1 LRLRKFNPQEQAA
14 AGNGRRAGETMS
26 TRLQTVGQLPVQQ
39 KISLMLVIAIAVA
52 LGAGGW
58 MWSSTP
64 DYRVLHAN
72 LGERDGGAVIA
83 ALQQMNVPYKFVDG
97 TLMVPSNHVHEA
109 RMRLAGQGLPKG
121 GLAGFELME
130 NQKLGSSQFLEQVN
144 YQRALEGEL
153 ARSIQSVGA
162 VQGAR
167 VHLALSKPSPFLR
180 EQPKTSASVLVNL
193 HPGRTLEPMQVA
205 AITHLVSNSMPG
217 LPVKNITVVDQN
229 GTLLS
234 GETESGNKPALDP
247 GQLKYRHDLEQNYAQ
262 RIEAILLPVVGP
274 GNARAQVAAEID
286 FTETEQADEI
296 YKPNQKP
303 EDAAVRSQQTSE
315 SGNQA
320 PQAGGVPGALTNQA
334 PAPATAPVN
343 APAAAPGAAASAA
356 AAPASTRRDS
366 TVNYEV
372 DKTIRHTRQAMGR
385 IKKLSV
391 AVVVNHNQVKDA
403 KGAVTARPLTEAQKK
418 QIAELVRGVVGFN
431 EERGDSISVVN
442 SAFKKPDVEEVA
454 ELPVWKQPQ
463 TVELVKDTGKH
474 LLIGA
479 LALYLLLGIVRPM
492 LRNLTQAPP
501 LVAQEL
507 LPEAAGGVQAAATVA
522 SGYDQ
527 TLQSA
532 KQIAKQDPKVVANVV
547 KAWVGNE

>member
-1 LRLRKFNPQEQAA
+1 
-14 AGNGRRAGETMS
+14 MS
-26 TRLQTVGQLPVQQ
+26 TPLQTVGQLPVQQ
-39 KISLMLVIAIAVA
+39 KISLMLVVAIAVA
-52 LGAGGW
+52 LGVGGW
-58 MWSSTP
+58 MWGSSP

-97 TLMVPSNHVHEA
+97 TLMVPSSHVHEA

-205 AITHLVSNSMPG
+205 AITHLVSNSVPG

-229 GTLLS
+229 GTLFS
-234 GETESGNKPALDP
+234 GESESGNKPALDP

-262 RIEAILLPVVGP
+262 RIEAILMPVVGP

-343 APAAAPGAAASAA
+343 APAAASAA
-356 AAPASTRRDS
+356 AAAAVAPASTRRDS

-391 AVVVNHNQVKDA
+391 AVVVNHNQIKDA
-403 KGAVTARPLTEAQKK
+403 KGTVTARPLTEAQKK
-418 QIAELVRGVVGFN
+418 QIAELVRGVVGFS

-442 SAFKKPDVEEVA
+442 SAFKKPEIEEVA

-501 LVAQEL
+501 LVTQEL
-507 LPEAAGGVQAAATVA
+507 LTESAAAAAAGQTPVAVA

-527 TLQSA
+527 TLQNA

-547 KAWVGNE
+547 KAWVGGNE

>member
-1 LRLRKFNPQEQAA
+1 
-14 AGNGRRAGETMS
+14 MS

-39 KISLMLVIAIAVA
+39 KISLMLVIAVAVA
-52 LGAGGW
+52 LAAGGW
-58 MWSSTP
+58 MWSSAP

-72 LGERDGGAVIA
+72 LGEKDGGAVIA

-97 TLMVPSNHVHEA
+97 TLMVPSTHVHEA

-130 NQKLGSSQFLEQVN
+130 NQKLGASQFLEQVN

-167 VHLALSKPSPFLR
+167 VHLALSKPTPFLR

-205 AITHLVSNSMPG
+205 AITHLVSNSVPG

-234 GETESGNKPALDP
+234 GDAESGTKGALDP

-262 RIEAILLPVVGP
+262 RIEAILLPVVGA
-274 GNARAQVAAEID
+274 GNARAQVAAEIV

-315 SGNQA
+315 SGGGA
-320 PQAGGVPGALTNQA
+320 AQAGGVPGALTNQA
-334 PAPATAPVN
+334 PAPATAPVT
-343 APAAAPGAAASAA
+343 APAGQPAAAAATTAAAGG
-356 AAPASTRRDS
+356 RRDA

-385 IKKLSV
+385 VKKLSV

-403 KGAVTARPLTEAQKK
+403 KGTVTARPLSEAQKK

-431 EERGDSISVVN
+431 EERGDTVSVVN
-442 SAFKKPDVEEVA
+442 SPFKKPDVEDVPEV
-454 ELPVWKQPQ
+454 PVWKQPQ

-492 LRNLTQAPP
+492 LRNLTQPPP
-501 LVAQEL
+501 LPAPEL
-507 LPEAAGGVQAAATVA
+507 LAAETGGGAPSGAAAV
-522 SGYDQ
+522 GYNN

-547 KAWVGNE
+547 KSWVGNNE

>member
-1 LRLRKFNPQEQAA
+1 
-14 AGNGRRAGETMS
+14 MS
-26 TRLQTVGQLPVQQ
+26 TPLQAVGQLPVQQ
-39 KISLMLVIAIAVA
+39 KISLMLVAAIAVA
-52 LGAGGW
+52 LGAGAW

-83 ALQQMNVPYKFVDG
+83 ALQQMNVPYKFIDG
-97 TLMVPSNHVHEA
+97 TLMVPSSQVHEA

-193 HPGRTLEPMQVA
+193 HPGRTLDPMQVA
-205 AITHLVSNSMPG
+205 AITHLVSNSVPG

-234 GETESGNKPALDP
+234 GESESGGKAALDP

-262 RIEAILLPVVGP
+262 RIEAILLPVVGQ

-303 EDAAVRSQQTSE
+303 EDATVRSQQTSE
-315 SGNQA
+315 SGN
-320 PQAGGVPGALTNQA
+320 PSSQAGGVPGALTNQA

-343 APAAAPGAAASAA
+343 APAAAQGATAA
-356 AAPASTRRDS
+356 AATVAPANTRRDS

-385 IKKLSV
+385 VKKLSV

-418 QIAELVRGVVGFN
+418 QVTELVRGVVGFN
-431 EERGDSISVVN
+431 EERGDTISVVN
-442 SAFKKPDVEEVA
+442 SAFKKPEVEEVPA
-454 ELPVWKQPQ
+454 PPLWKQPQ
-463 TVELVKDTGKH
+463 TVELAKDTGKH

-492 LRNLTQAPP
+492 LRNLTQPPP
-501 LVAQEL
+501 LVTQEL
-507 LPEAAGGVQAAATVA
+507 LPDAAGAGPAQATIA

-527 TLQSA
+527 TLQNA

-547 KAWVGNE
+547 KAWVGGNE

>member
-1 LRLRKFNPQEQAA
+1 
-14 AGNGRRAGETMS
+14 MS
-26 TRLQTVGQLPVQQ
+26 TRLQAVGQLPVQQ
-39 KISLMLVIAIAVA
+39 KISLMLVAAIAVA
-52 LGAGGW
+52 LAAGGW
-58 MWSSTP
+58 MWSSAP

-97 TLMVPSNHVHEA
+97 TLMVPSSHVHEA

-153 ARSIQSVGA
+153 SRSIQSVGA

-205 AITHLVSNSMPG
+205 AITHLVSNSVPG
-217 LPVKNITVVDQN
+217 LPVKNVTIVDQN

-234 GETESGNKPALDP
+234 GDSESGNKPALDP

-296 YKPNQKP
+296 YKPNQRP
-303 EDAAVRSQQTSE
+303 EDAAVRSQQSSE
-315 SGNQA
+315 SGSTA
-320 PQAGGVPGALTNQA
+320 AQAGGVPGALTNQA

-343 APAAAPGAAASAA
+343 AAA
-356 AAPASTRRDS
+356 AAPAAAAATVPGSTRRDS

-385 IKKLSV
+385 VKKLSV
-391 AVVVNHNQVKDA
+391 AVVVNHNQVRDA
-403 KGAVTARPLTEAQKK
+403 KGTVSARPLTEAQKK
-418 QIAELVRGVVGFN
+418 QITELVRGVVGFS
-431 EERGDSISVVN
+431 EERGDSVSVVN
-442 SAFKKPDVEEVA
+442 SAFKKPEIEEVA
-454 ELPVWKQPQ
+454 EVPLWKQPQ

-507 LPEAAGGVQAAATVA
+507 LPESAGGGQAAATVTH
-522 SGYDQ
+522 SYDQ
-527 TLQSA
+527 SLQSA

-547 KAWVGNE
+547 KAWVGGNE